1 MRRSQGGK
9 IKGERLY
16 YMTLH
21 RLFLLFLML
30 LSLPAWATT
39 DTLVLG
45 VFAYRPKEVLVKR
58 YQPLAD
64 YLATQLG
71 DVRVEL
77 RVLKQDEIEA
87 ALAAKELDLV
97 FTNPSHYVVVRS
109 QFSLTGAL
117 ATLISEESGQPTN
130 QLGGVIITRAD
141 TDSIRSLADLKG
153 RHLIVPGTKYL
164 GGYQTQAFELLEAGI
179 RLPQDARLKDVGTHD
194 AVIKSILA
202 GEGDAGFIRTGLI
215 EQMLAEG
222 KFDLTGLRVL
232 NPQNFPGFPYLVS
245 TRLYPE
251 WAFVA
256 LPHVDSQR
264 VRKLAAALMS
274 LEASHPVARAAGIA
288 GFAPPHDYLPVE
300 NIMRAL
306 HSPPFDK
313 VEPITLDDI
322 WKQHRLTVQ
331 VLLGSVIMVS
341 LLLLLLIRRN
351 RQIEHARKAAEAANV
366 AKSRFLATM
375 SHEIRTPMNGILGM
389 AQILVMEGVPEKERH
404 ECAQVILNSGQT
416 LLTLLNDIL
425 DLSKVEAG
433 CLELAHTA
441 FEPPQLTEETLALF
455 HEQAKARNLL
465 LESSCQ
471 VPVGRRYWADP
482 TRLRQMLS
490 NLVSNAIKFTP
501 HGFVRVAVAEV
512 ADDGN
517 AAEHGSVFLE
527 FSVSDSGIGVPDD
540 KKSLLFKPFSQVDN
554 SNTRQFGG
562 SGLGLSIIRSLT
574 ELMGGDVGFTS
585 EAGKGS
591 RFWFRIRA
599 KVVPDDAGRRP
610 DVAGTNSPEVA
621 AQKLAGRLLVV
632 EDNAVNRKVIEAL
645 LSRLGITVRSVE
657 NGQLAVEALAA
668 GEAPDLVLMDVQ
680 MPVMDGITAT
690 RAIRRHEGEAQQVR
704 VPIVALTA
712 GAFEDD
718 RRHCLEAGMDD
729 FLVKPV
735 NLKDLE
741 AMLGKWLSR

>member
-1 MRRSQGGK
+1 MA
-9 IKGERLY
+9 LY
-16 YMTLH
+16 

-30 LSLPAWATT
+30 LALPAWAV

-45 VFAYRPKEVLVKR
+45 VFAYRPKDVLAKR

-64 YLATQLG
+64 YLGSQLG

-77 RVLKQDEIEA
+77 RVLNQDEIEA
-87 ALAAKELDLV
+87 ALAAKQLDLV

-109 QFSLTGAL
+109 QFKLTGAL
-117 ATLISEESGQPTN
+117 ATLISVESGQPSS

-141 TDSIRSLADLKG
+141 NDDIRSLVDLKG
-153 RHLIVPGTKYL
+153 RQLIVPGTKYL

-179 RLPQDARLKDVGTHD
+179 RLPQDARLKDVGAHD
-194 AVIKSILA
+194 AVVKAILA
-202 GEGDAGFIRTGLI
+202 GEGDAGFVRTGLI
-215 EQMLAEG
+215 EQMVAEG
-222 KFDLTGLRVL
+222 KLDAARLRVL
-232 NPQNFPGFPYLVS
+232 NRQDFPGFPYLVS

-256 LPHVDSQR
+256 LPHVDSLR
-264 VRKLAAALMS
+264 VRRLAVALMS

-300 NIMRAL
+300 NIMRTL
-306 HSPPFDK
+306 RSPPFDK
-313 VEPITLDDI
+313 VAPITLDDI
-322 WKQHRLTVQ
+322 WKQHRLTVL
-331 VLLGSVIMVS
+331 VLLASLMLVS
-341 LLLLLLIRRN
+341 LLLVLLVRRN
-351 RQIEHARKAAEAANV
+351 RQVEHARAAADAANV

-389 AQILVMEGVPEKERH
+389 AQLLVMNGLTEKERH
-404 ECAQVILNSGQT
+404 DYARVILNSGQT

-433 CLELAHTA
+433 RFELAQAAFDPQQLIEETMALFREQTHARDLA
-441 FEPPQLTEETLALF
+441 FESVSE
-455 HEQAKARNLL
+455 
-465 LESSCQ
+465 
-471 VPVGRRYWADP
+471 VPAGRRYWGDP

-501 HGFVRVAVAEV
+501 RGFVRVTIAEV
-512 ADDGN
+512 AEEECDGQ
-517 AAEHGSVFLE
+517 VLLE
-527 FSVSDSGIGVPDD
+527 FAVSDSGIGVPDD
-540 KKSLLFKPFSQVDN
+540 KQSLLFKPFSQVDN

-562 SGLGLSIIRSLT
+562 TGLGLSIIRSLAQ
-574 ELMGGDVGFTS
+574 LMGGEVGFSS

-599 KVVPDDAGRRP
+599 KVVRDIEESRHNERP
-610 DVAGTNSPEVA
+610 PTHPEA
-621 AQKLAGRLLVV
+621 SARKLAGRVLVV
-632 EDNAVNRKVIEAL
+632 DDNAVNRKVIEAL
-645 LSRLGITVRSVE
+645 LARQGITARSVE
-657 NGQLAVEALAA
+657 NGQLAVEAIAA

-680 MPVMDGITAT
+680 MPVMDGIAAT
-690 RAIRRHEGEAQQVR
+690 RAIRRWEGESQTAR
-704 VPIVALTA
+704 RPIVALSA

-729 FLVKPV
+729 FLAKPV

-741 AMLGKWLSR
+741 TMLGKWLSRTCS